1 MKDELKKVKK
11 LDFNFN
17 RDMFTGTEDTS
28 EADLF
33 VTEFEARLRDDL
45 IQWKAISG
53 DNVVY
58 DVVDSYISL
67 MEKVMK

>member
-11 LDFNFN
+11 QDFNFN